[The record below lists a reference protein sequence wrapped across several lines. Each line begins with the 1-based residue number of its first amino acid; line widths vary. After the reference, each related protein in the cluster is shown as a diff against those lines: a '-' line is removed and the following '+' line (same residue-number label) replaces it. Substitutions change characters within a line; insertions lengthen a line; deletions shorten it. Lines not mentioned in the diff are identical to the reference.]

1 MLIIATTTATKT
13 TIITTTTTT
22 TTKTTTTTTITTIK
36 ATMIRSSRRPSLV
49 GSQHSIPSRRSSC
62 SLKDMERIQ
71 IAEAQKKRN
80 FSPRL
85 LISIL
90 FGGPFFLFLH
100 LYAVNNCDASFL
112 QFLKMLWSESNVVC
126 QIFPQPFS
134 SVAWKILT
142 FIVLVQLV
150 FHLTLP
156 KDLVTIINSM
166 GERECHPVN
175 SFQSCLL
182 VILLFIFGSALGFYK
197 ASIIYIHWVQILSL
211 LNVVSIVIVLLLY
224 KRQRSKNDDTSDI
237 ISDLFFGTD
246 LRPVI
251 YSVDLKHFVTYRIA
265 RTLWPL
271 YIISSVYY
279 NYSFYGV
286 INNNLLSCAI
296 LQLIY
301 IGKNH
306 WYEHLQYSQLD
317 AQNKKAGFFYIWGT
331 LVLYPAIHATPITV
345 LAQRKDILSLPI
357 SVAVLFVGVITM
369 YVTVDS
375 DRQRVQFRLVNGNM
389 KVWGEDPFFITA
401 KYRRK
406 NGEIAANLL
415 LGSGWWGLCRH
426 PNYFC
431 EWLTFVCWIILQGT
445 NTFFTCFPLLFLTCY
460 LYVRLKH
467 DELRCLAKYGPYWL
481 QYRNRVKC
489 LLIPS
494 LF

>member
-1 MLIIATTTATKT
+1 MLRNNR
-13 TIITTTTTT
+13 
-22 TTKTTTTTTITTIK
+22 
-36 ATMIRSSRRPSLV
+36 RSSLV
-49 GSQHSIPSRRSSC
+49 GSQHSISSRRSSC
-62 SLKDMERIQ
+62 NLKDIERIQ

-80 FSPRL
+80 FSPQL
-85 LISIL
+85 LISVL
-90 FGGPFFLFLH
+90 CGGPFLLFLH
-100 LYAVNNCDASFL
+100 VYAVNNCNASFL
-112 QFLKMLWSESNVVC
+112 QFLQLLWSESDVLY
-126 QIFPQPFS
+126 QIFPSPFC

-142 FIVLVQLV
+142 FITLLQLI
-150 FHLTLP
+150 FYLILP
-156 KDLVTIINSM
+156 KDVVTIVNSM
-166 GERECHPVN
+166 GEREWRPVN

-197 ASIIYIHWVQILSL
+197 ASIIYMNWTQILSL
-211 LNVVSIVIVLLLY
+211 LNFISMIIVLLLY
-224 KRQRSKNDDTSDI
+224 IRQRSDDADTSDI
-237 ISDLFFGTD
+237 ISGLFFGTD
-246 LRPVI
+246 LTPTI
-251 YSVDLKHFVTYRIA
+251 FSVDLKHFITYRIA

-279 NYSFYGV
+279 NYSFYGG
-286 INNNLLSCAI
+286 INNNLLFCAI

-301 IGKNH
+301 IGKTH

-331 LVLYPAIHATPITV
+331 LVLYPAFYATPVTM
-345 LAQRKDILSLPI
+345 LAQRKIVLPLPI
-357 SVAVLFVGVITM
+357 NIAVLFIGIIAVYI
-369 YVTVDS
+369 TVDS
-375 DRQRVQFRLVNGNM
+375 DRQRVQFRLANGNM

-431 EWLTFVCWIILQGT
+431 EWLTFACWTILQGT
-445 NTFFTCFPLLFLTCY
+445 NTFFTCLPLLFLTCY
-460 LYVRLKH
+460 LYLRLKQ

>member
-1 MLIIATTTATKT
+1 MLRNNR
-13 TIITTTTTT
+13 
-22 TTKTTTTTTITTIK
+22 
-36 ATMIRSSRRPSLV
+36 RSSLV
-49 GSQHSIPSRRSSC
+49 GSQHSISSRRSSC
-62 SLKDMERIQ
+62 NLKDIERIQ
-71 IAEAQKKRN
+71 IAEAQ
-80 FSPRL
+80 
-85 LISIL
+85 
-90 FGGPFFLFLH
+90 
-100 LYAVNNCDASFL
+100 FL
-112 QFLKMLWSESNVVC
+112 QLLWSESDVLY
-126 QIFPQPFS
+126 QIFPSPFC

-142 FIVLVQLV
+142 FITLLQLI
-150 FHLTLP
+150 FYLILP
-156 KDLVTIINSM
+156 KDVVTIVNSM
-166 GERECHPVN
+166 GEREWRPVN

-197 ASIIYIHWVQILSL
+197 ASIIYMNWTQILSL
-211 LNVVSIVIVLLLY
+211 LNFISMIIVLLLY
-224 KRQRSKNDDTSDI
+224 IRQRSDDADTSDI
-237 ISDLFFGTD
+237 ISGLFFGTD
-246 LRPVI
+246 LTPTI
-251 YSVDLKHFVTYRIA
+251 FSVDLKHFITYRIA

-279 NYSFYGV
+279 NYSFYGG
-286 INNNLLSCAI
+286 INNNLLFCAI

-301 IGKNH
+301 IGKTH

-331 LVLYPAIHATPITV
+331 LVLYPAFYATPVTM
-345 LAQRKDILSLPI
+345 LAQRKIVLPLPI
-357 SVAVLFVGVITM
+357 NIAVLFIGIIAVYI
-369 YVTVDS
+369 TVDS
-375 DRQRVQFRLVNGNM
+375 DRQRVQFRLANGNM

-431 EWLTFVCWIILQGT
+431 EWLTFACWTILQGT
-445 NTFFTCFPLLFLTCY
+445 NTFFTCLPLLFLTCY
-460 LYVRLKH
+460 LYLRLKQ